1 VGITRIV
8 LKELWHRKVGALI
21 ILLSIVICVAMIIAV
36 QRVSLGSIDERRRAM
51 KVFGKNIVIL
61 PQDVSLD
68 DYWASDFG
76 EHTLPQAKV
85 KALADYFVQTKV
97 LARHFLGSLQKKVS
111 IDGHELVLSGVM
123 VEMDPAAPRAVT
135 AGAQKPIPPG
145 SAQLG
150 WRAAEELGLKKG
162 GVLDGEIL
170 LDGRPLDAEPF
181 KIIKVQPETGTIEDF
196 KVYIDIA
203 MAQKLFGMGQV
214 VNTIEA
220 LNCMCSASILPVLA
234 RKIETQLFSGKG
246 GSAKG
251 NAYHFL
257 AIAQARYD
265 ARKATMRD
273 AILLSSAIFL
283 FGALLIAIYSVLNV
297 QERRREI
304 GVLLAIAAR
313 PIHVAGIV
321 VYKMVLLGVAGGLI
335 GCLVGDWLATGVGAQ
350 VINRIH
356 PAMRAYLFKAV
367 GWQRYGAAVVIALVI
382 SVLPSLIGVFIASR
396 TDPADTLR
404 ES

>member
-1 VGITRIV
+1 MGITRIV
-8 LKELWHRKVGALI
+8 LKELWHRKLGALV

-61 PQDVSLD
+61 PEAVSLD
-68 DYWASDFG
+68 DYWAAEFG

-85 KALADYFVQTKV
+85 KALAEYFVQTKV

-111 IDGHELVLSGVM
+111 INGNELVLSGVM
-123 VEMDPAAPRAVT
+123 VEVDPAAPKAVT
-135 AGAQKPIPPG
+135 AGAQKPIAPG
-145 SAQLG
+145 SVQLG
-150 WRAAEELGLKKG
+150 YRAAEELGLKEG
-162 GVLDGEIL
+162 GVLKGEFL
-170 LDGRPLDAEPF
+170 LDGRPLDAGSF
-181 KIIKVQPETGTIEDF
+181 KIVKVRPETGTVDDF
-196 KVYIDIA
+196 KVFVNIA
-203 MAQKLFGMGQV
+203 TAQKLFGAGEV

-220 LNCMCSASILPVLA
+220 LNCMCSASVLPALA
-234 RKIETQLFSGKG
+234 RKIETQLFSGAG

-273 AILLSSAIFL
+273 AIVLSGGIFL
-283 FGALLIAIYSVLNV
+283 FGALLIGIYSALNV

-367 GWQRYGAAVVIALVI
+367 GWQRYGAAVLIALVI
-382 SVLPSLIGVFIASR
+382 AVLPSLVGVFIASR